1 MNGYRIETIISKRNE
16 SESMEPKVFD
26 PSLMENRFRHE
37 FKYICSYGQLRNLQC
52 RLSGLIPLDPH
63 AGEDGIYN
71 IRSLYFDDY
80 YDRCFMENE
89 AGTDPREKFRIRIY
103 NHSAERISLELKRKV
118 RGKTQKLSCPLTEE
132 QCRTLMAG
140 ETPEVTPET
149 PALLNKLILLMKTSL
164 MRPKVIVEYDRV
176 PYIYPLGNVRITLDE
191 DIRGSSRVD
200 LFLEDQIPLRLIMPA
215 GQHILEVKYDEYL
228 PDFIYQTAQLD
239 NLRTTAFS
247 KYYLCRKYHL

>member
-1 MNGYRIETIISKRNE
+1 MK
-16 SESMEPKVFD
+16 PDVFD

-37 FKYICSYGQLRNLQC
+37 FKYICSYGQLKLLEC
-52 RLSGLIPLDPH
+52 RLSGLIPLDRH
-63 AGEDGIYN
+63 AGPDGIYN

-80 YDRCFMENE
+80 YDRCLMENE

-103 NHSAERISLELKRKV
+103 NHSAERISLELKRKE

-132 QCRTLMAG
+132 QCRMLMAG
-140 ETPEVTPET
+140 IAPEITKDSP
-149 PALLNKLILLMKTSL
+149 PLLNKLVLMMKTSM

-176 PYIYPLGNVRITLDE
+176 PYIYPQGNVRITMDE
-191 DIRGSSRVD
+191 NIRSSGRTD
-200 LFLEDQIPLRLIMPA
+200 LFLEDQIPLRPVMPA

-228 PDFIYQTAQLD
+228 PDFIYQAAQLD